1 MALSGATP
9 RLRRFDALDSRRAET
24 RRVRDAD
31 ATGPKMR
38 AVAACMV
45 SVGVGPNKWR

>member
-1 MALSGATP
+1 LALSGATP
-9 RLRRFDALDSRRAET
+9 RMRRFDALEGRAET

-45 SVGVGPNKWR
+45 SVGVGRRSGR